1 MNEDFMDQ
9 MTSIISAQQMLNAE
23 AIYQTSNWVSSM
35 LNTDANNTKDDS
47 IYVSANLSVS
57 ENFNFMAHKNGYA
70 QTITLKKHNIDNW
83 TKYFINDLFQ
93 FYMLNSTKENSKL
106 QSRLINHLT
115 TQKNSFEIEQSDFE
129 INTFISKFRNNY
141 IIQHSEF
148 SNFHLART
156 KLEALQ
162 SILSTD

>member
-9 MTSIISAQQMLNAE
+9 MTSIVYFQQMLNAK
-23 AIYQTSNWVSSM
+23 AAAQTSNCITSM
-35 LNTDANNTKDDS
+35 LNTYPNTKNES
-47 IYVSANLSVS
+47 IYVSANLSIS
-57 ENFNFMAHKNGYA
+57 ENFNFIATKNGYA

-93 FYMLNSTKENSKL
+93 LYMLISTQENSKL
-106 QSRLINHLT
+106 HSRLISHLT
-115 TQKNSFEIEQSDFE
+115 TQKNNFEVEQSDSE
-129 INTFISKFRNNY
+129 INTFISKFRKNY
-141 IIQHSEF
+141 IIQHSEI
-148 SNFHLART
+148 SNFHLARI

>member
-1 MNEDFMDQ
+1 MNEDFINQ
-9 MTSIISAQQMLNAE
+9 MTSIISAQQILDAKSTDQ
-23 AIYQTSNWVSSM
+23 ALHLVSSM
-35 LNTDANNTKDDS
+35 LNTYPNTKDEG
-47 IYVSANLSVS
+47 IYVSANLSFS
-57 ENFNFMAHKNGYA
+57 ENFSFIPASNITKA
-70 QTITLKKHNIDNW
+70 QTITLKKHNITDY

-93 FYMLNSTKENSKL
+93 LYMLNSTQKNSKL
-106 QSRLINHLT
+106 HSRLINHLT
-115 TQKNSFEIEQSDFE
+115 TQKNSFEVEQSDLE